1 MRKFIILTM
10 VTMIFLLV
18 FVAGGL
24 AEQPENKVNVKC
36 DVELTVTNPCTDEDI
51 ELSGTANIN
60 VKVFL
65 GEDGTTVYGR
75 AHIECHLVSEGE
87 ENDIMYIANGIMN
100 LQVESPFND
109 QIIWECTG
117 IIMITCISEGEE
129 QKFILK
135 ATGCM
140 IEISYDSSDP
150 SFMSSI
156 EFYSFTDCKGECF
169 GKP

>member
-1 MRKFIILTM
+1 M

-24 AEQPENKVNVKC
+24 AKPEGKVNEKY
-36 DVELTVTNPCTDEDI
+36 DVELTVPNPCTGADI
-51 ELSGTANIN
+51 TLSGNANIKG
-60 VKVFL
+60 KVFL
-65 GEDGTTVYGR
+65 DEETNFVSGKLHMECRLVGEDGG
-75 AHIECHLVSEGE
+75 IK
-87 ENDIMYIANGIMN
+87 YIANGIMN
-100 LQVESPFND
+100 LQVESPVAD
-109 QIIWECTG
+109 QINWECTG

-140 IEISYDSSDP
+140 TEISYDPSDP

-156 EFYSFTDCKGECF
+156 KFYSFTDCKGECF